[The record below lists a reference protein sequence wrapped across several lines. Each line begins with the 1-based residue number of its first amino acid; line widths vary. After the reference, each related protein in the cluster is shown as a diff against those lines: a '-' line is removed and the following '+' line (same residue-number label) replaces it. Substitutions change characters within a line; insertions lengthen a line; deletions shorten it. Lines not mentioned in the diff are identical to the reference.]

1 MSYYAARGDYYGGR
15 SHYYR
20 RGDPGF
26 FNTIGSF
33 LRNTVAPAVLT
44 AVNPA
49 LGAAY
54 VGARSAYTA
63 TKGAAKAVAATVV
76 KHPVLSGA
84 GAAAVA
90 AGGEYILNTRRGGTS
105 RTLPA
110 MRSVNGMSYAGGG
123 GRRRMNVTNSKAL
136 RRAIRRARGF
146 EKLARK
152 VLGFSSPHKP
162 KGRVYF
168 KKSRKK

>member
-1 MSYYAARGDYYGGR
+1 MSYYGARGDYYGGGR
-15 SHYYR
+15 NYYR

-26 FNTIGSF
+26 FSSIGNF
-33 LRNTVAPAVLT
+33 LKNTVAPAVLT

-49 LGAAY
+49 LGA
-54 VGARSAYTA
+54 VYTA
-63 TKGAAKAVAATVV
+63 ARTATRTAVSTVV

-90 AGGEYILNTRRGGTS
+90 AGGEYIANARRGGTS
-105 RTLPA
+105 RTLAPMRAQGA
-110 MRSVNGMSYAGGG
+110 MRMVGGSRG
-123 GRRRMNVTNSKAL
+123 RRMNVTNSKAL